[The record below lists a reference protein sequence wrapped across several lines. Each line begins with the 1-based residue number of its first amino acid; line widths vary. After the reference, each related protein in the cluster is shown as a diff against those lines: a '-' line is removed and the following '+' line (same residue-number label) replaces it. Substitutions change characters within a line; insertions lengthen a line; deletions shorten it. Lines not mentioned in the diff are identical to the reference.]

1 MNYERLF
8 NPNWNPEINPE
19 NFVYNEM
26 ATNNFTNHNKIK
38 NEFNERDERKAMKTD
53 KDESGRGVEE
63 KKDDKEKILNNRHN
77 NLISNP
83 KVSSNSIISSIEI
96 YPTQN
101 INKDQD
107 LKIHKS
113 KEIHSPKQKN
123 NKLKNI
129 LFYPDIIKFS
139 YIFMINKL
147 YISDLKNNLNYES
160 NWLFIFIF
168 SFIIFTYYSNETLIK
183 KRINLENISL
193 FNKRIILIIIF
204 GIISYSSKRKFKI
217 VLSTS
222 IKYIKNCFNQI
233 IYSVKKFRN
242 NTNNLKRKR
251 EIKRNIYI
259 IKNNITN
266 NNYFVN
272 AIIKSIIIINL
283 FYITISS
290 IYDFNFLQESKIT
303 LKVKGKGEK
312 VILNS
317 NFRQYLTQVYING
330 NIKSEK
336 TYKYTFDKEDNTVE
350 LFLDENIENTNNMFK
365 ECTSITEINLSN
377 FDSSKVTSMDNM
389 FEGCSSLT
397 SIDLSNIN
405 TQLVKRMA
413 FMFSRCT
420 SLTSL
425 DLSRFDTTKVTTM
438 DSMFSHCSS
447 LSSLDLSK
455 FEIAALNSFDTIFMD
470 CTNLEYVNMN
480 KFNVNKLKQ
489 TMFENVP
496 KNLAICIQGS
506 IDNLFSGTS
515 NNLNNTSNSSSTN
528 QYCFVKDCSSNW
540 KTKQKKII
548 NNNNNQCIDSCD
560 GSSQYKYE
568 YNGKCI
574 NACPKGTLSGSQKCK
589 CELDKCLL
597 CPPVALKN
605 NLCTQ
610 CNTDYYPKENDPSNL
625 GEYKDCYKNPEGY
638 YLDSTIYK
646 KCYETCKT
654 CNTQGDSE
662 NHNCLTCNENF
673 PFIIEKNNKFNCVSN
688 CSYYYY
694 KKENNYYCT
703 NTLNCTNEYPK
714 LKPNSRECTD
724 MIDAGDIMANI
735 VPEEAG
741 ESKLQK
747 INYYNNLIQYI
758 DNSFTSPQYDTSN
771 IENGKDEII
780 KTDQMTVTFTTTENQ
795 KNNLY
800 NNMTSIDLGEC
811 ETLLRDFYH
820 LSINETLY
828 IKKMDIVQEETK
840 ALKVEY
846 DVYSKLNGPN
856 LEKLNLTICGEV
868 KISLLIPF
876 NINKDLDK
884 FNTSSG
890 YYNDVCYTTTSDD
903 GTDISLKDRKSDYAN
918 NDLIVCQEGCIF
930 SEYDYEK
937 QVAKCNCYVK
947 ESPSSIADMKID
959 KTKLL
964 ENFKDIKNIVNFEFL
979 KCYKILFT
987 KEGILNNYGC
997 YIVFIIFLF
1006 HILSI
1011 FIFRVNSFQILE
1023 KKIISIAT
1031 KKSKEQSTAVKGIK
1045 DIKKNSKIDDKE
1057 IFIFRP
1063 KKEKNTEKFQFS
1075 NKKSI
1080 KNSTIKKPTSKN
1092 LLAKNIISNS
1102 SNSKNSIISNGY
1114 LKNSTVKISII
1125 KKSKMKNTTKSKSK
1139 IKGNPTKRRSIKNST
1154 IKDKINPKTIKNEK
1168 AKIGMKDN
1176 FKNYIDEEINGLP
1189 YIIAVKFD
1197 KRTYCQYYGSLI
1209 KTQHNLICVLFNN
1222 ADYNSGIV
1230 KIDLFLVGF
1239 VIEYTVNALFY
1250 NDDTMHEIYES
1261 KGAFDLETQLPIIVY
1276 STIISYI
1283 LNSPLNFLALTNDP
1297 IIDFKQGSIKN
1308 IMKRA
1313 KKLVNILN
1321 FKFVVYFII
1330 STLFLLFF
1338 WYYISMFGAI
1348 YKNTQF
1354 HLLKDILSS
1363 FLFSLFLPFLIYLLP
1378 GLFRIPALS
1387 SKKNA
1392 RPWLYKFSKFLQ
1404 SF

>member
-1 MNYERLF
+1 MNSLF
-8 NPNWNPEINPE
+8 ISIFNIIKISYFLNEKLLYQSLISQHLDYFNQIKDIIIFLIIGIITFIAKRILKSIFNIGIRYINE
-19 NFVYNEM
+19 CSRQIMNF
-26 ATNNFTNHNKIK
+26 IQ
-38 NEFNERDERKAMKTD
+38 
-53 KDESGRGVEE
+53 
-63 KKDDKEKILNNRHN
+63 KIL
-77 NLISNP
+77 
-83 KVSSNSIISSIEI
+83 
-96 YPTQN
+96 
-101 INKDQD
+101 
-107 LKIHKS
+107 
-113 KEIHSPKQKN
+113 
-123 NKLKNI
+123 
-129 LFYPDIIKFS
+129 LFKG
-139 YIFMINKL
+139 INKL
-147 YISDLKNNLNYES
+147 IDITSLNERTKSKKKDEELK
-160 NWLFIFIF
+160 
-168 SFIIFTYYSNETLIK
+168 
-183 KRINLENISL
+183 
-193 FNKRIILIIIF
+193 
-204 GIISYSSKRKFKI
+204 
-217 VLSTS
+217 
-222 IKYIKNCFNQI
+222 
-233 IYSVKKFRN
+233 VKKEKERK
-242 NTNNLKRKR
+242 NT
-251 EIKRNIYI
+251 I
-259 IKNNITN
+259 IKNYITN
-266 NNYFVN
+266 NNLIKV
-272 AIIKSIIIINL
+272 IIKPLVIINL
-283 FYITISS
+283 FCITISS
-290 IYDFNFLQESKIT
+290 IYDFNLFKESKIT

-312 VILNS
+312 AIFNN
-317 NFRQYLTQVYING
+317 NFGQFNYLIKVQINEK
-330 NIKSEK
+330 IKSEK
-336 TYKYTFDKEDNTVE
+336 TYKYTFDQEDNTVE
-350 LFLDENIENTNNMFK
+350 LFWDENIDNTKNMFK
-365 ECTSITEINLSN
+365 ECPSITEINLSN
-377 FDSSKVTSMDNM
+377 FDSSKVKSMDNM

-397 SIDLSNIN
+397 SIALSNIN
-405 TQLVKRMA
+405 TQSVKRMT

-425 DLSRFDTTKVTTM
+425 DLSHFDTSSVTTM

-455 FEIAALNSFDTIFMD
+455 FDASSLSSMDSIFLD
-470 CTNLEYVNMN
+470 CTNLEYVNLE

-489 TMFENVP
+489 AMFENVP
-496 KNLAICIQGS
+496 NNLAISIQGN
-506 IDNLFSGTS
+506 IDNLFSSTS
-515 NNLNNTSNSSSTN
+515 NYLYNSSYSSSTN
-528 QYCFVKDCSSNW
+528 QKCFVNDCSNNW
-540 KTKQKKII
+540 KTKQNKII

-560 GSSQYKYE
+560 KTSEYKYE

-574 NACPKGTLSGSQKCK
+574 KTCPKGTLSGNKCK

-605 NLCTQ
+605 KLCTQ
-610 CNTDYYPKENDPSNL
+610 CNTGYYPKENDASNL
-625 GEYKDCYKNPEGY
+625 GEYIDCYKNLEGY
-638 YLDSTIYK
+638 YLDNNLYK

-654 CNTQGDSE
+654 CDSQGNSE
-662 NHNCLTCNENF
+662 NHNCISCNENF
-673 PFIIEKNNKFNCVSN
+673 PFIIEKNNKFNCLSN

-703 NTLNCTNEYPK
+703 KELNCTVDYPK

-724 MIDAGDIMANI
+724 LIDVEDIIKAI
-735 VPEEAG
+735 APLEKG
-741 ESKLQK
+741 ESKLQQM
-747 INYYNNLIQYI
+747 NYYNNILQNI
-758 DNSFTSPQYDTSN
+758 DTSFTSPNYDISN
-771 IENGKDEII
+771 IQNGKDEII
-780 KTDQMTVTFTTTENQ
+780 ITEQMTITFTTTENQ

-811 ETLLRDFYH
+811 ETLLRNFYH

-828 IKKMDIVQEETK
+828 IKKLDVVQEETK

-846 DVYSKLNGPN
+846 DVYCKLNGKN
-856 LEKLNLTICGEV
+856 LEKLNLTICGET

-890 YYNDVCYTTTSDD
+890 YYNDICYTTTSDD

-918 NDLIVCQEGCIF
+918 NDLVVCQEGCIF
-930 SEYDYEK
+930 TEYDFERK
-937 QVAKCNCYVK
+937 VAKCKCDAK
-947 ESPSSIADMKID
+947 ESPPSIADMKID
-959 KTKLL
+959 KAKLL

-979 KCYKILFT
+979 KCHKILFT

-997 YIVFIIFLF
+997 YIIFIIFLF

-1023 KKIISIAT
+1023 KKIINIAT
-1031 KKSKEQSTAVKGIK
+1031 KKSKEQSTTVKGIK
-1045 DIKKNSKIDDKE
+1045 DIKKNSKFDDKE
-1057 IFIFRP
+1057 IFIYRA
-1063 KKEKNTEKFQFS
+1063 KKEKNIEKFQFS
-1075 NKKSI
+1075 NEKSI
-1080 KNSTIKKPTSKN
+1080 KNNTIKKPASKN
-1092 LLAKNIISNS
+1092 LINKNSISNN

-1125 KKSKMKNTTKSKSK
+1125 KKSKLKNTTKPKDK

-1154 IKDKINPKTIKNEK
+1154 IKDKINPKTKINEK
-1168 AKIGMKDN
+1168 AKIGVKDN

-1261 KGAFDLETQLPIIVY
+1261 KGEFDLETQLPIIVY

-1348 YKNTQF
+1348 YKNTQL
-1354 HLLKDILSS
+1354 HLLKDIVSS

-1387 SKKNA
+1387 SKKNP
-1392 RPWLYKFSKFLQ
+1392 RPWLYKISKFLQ
-1404 SF
+1404 FF

>member
-1 MNYERLF
+1 M
-8 NPNWNPEINPE
+8 
-19 NFVYNEM
+19 
-26 ATNNFTNHNKIK
+26 
-38 NEFNERDERKAMKTD
+38 
-53 KDESGRGVEE
+53 
-63 KKDDKEKILNNRHN
+63 
-77 NLISNP
+77 
-83 KVSSNSIISSIEI
+83 
-96 YPTQN
+96 
-101 INKDQD
+101 
-107 LKIHKS
+107 
-113 KEIHSPKQKN
+113 
-123 NKLKNI
+123 
-129 LFYPDIIKFS
+129 
-139 YIFMINKL
+139 
-147 YISDLKNNLNYES
+147 
-160 NWLFIFIF
+160 
-168 SFIIFTYYSNETLIK
+168 
-183 KRINLENISL
+183 
-193 FNKRIILIIIF
+193 
-204 GIISYSSKRKFKI
+204 
-217 VLSTS
+217 
-222 IKYIKNCFNQI
+222 
-233 IYSVKKFRN
+233 
-242 NTNNLKRKR
+242 
-251 EIKRNIYI
+251 
-259 IKNNITN
+259 
-266 NNYFVN
+266 
-272 AIIKSIIIINL
+272 
-283 FYITISS
+283 
-290 IYDFNFLQESKIT
+290 
-303 LKVKGKGEK
+303 
-312 VILNS
+312 
-317 NFRQYLTQVYING
+317 
-330 NIKSEK
+330 
-336 TYKYTFDKEDNTVE
+336 
-350 LFLDENIENTNNMFK
+350 
-365 ECTSITEINLSN
+365 
-377 FDSSKVTSMDNM
+377 
-389 FEGCSSLT
+389 
-397 SIDLSNIN
+397 
-405 TQLVKRMA
+405 
-413 FMFSRCT
+413 
-420 SLTSL
+420 
-425 DLSRFDTTKVTTM
+425 
-438 DSMFSHCSS
+438 
-447 LSSLDLSK
+447 
-455 FEIAALNSFDTIFMD
+455 
-470 CTNLEYVNMN
+470 
-480 KFNVNKLKQ
+480 
-489 TMFENVP
+489 
-496 KNLAICIQGS
+496 
-506 IDNLFSGTS
+506 
-515 NNLNNTSNSSSTN
+515 
-528 QYCFVKDCSSNW
+528 
-540 KTKQKKII
+540 
-548 NNNNNQCIDSCD
+548 
-560 GSSQYKYE
+560 
-568 YNGKCI
+568 
-574 NACPKGTLSGSQKCK
+574 
-589 CELDKCLL
+589 
-597 CPPVALKN
+597 
-605 NLCTQ
+605 
-610 CNTDYYPKENDPSNL
+610 
-625 GEYKDCYKNPEGY
+625 
-638 YLDSTIYK
+638 
-646 KCYETCKT
+646 
-654 CNTQGDSE
+654 
-662 NHNCLTCNENF
+662 
-673 PFIIEKNNKFNCVSN
+673 SN

-703 NTLNCTNEYPK
+703 NKLNCTNEYPK

-741 ESKLQK
+741 ESKLQQ

-758 DNSFTSPQYDTSN
+758 DNSFTSPKYDTSN

-800 NNMTSIDLGEC
+800 NNMTSIVLGEC

-846 DVYSKLNGPN
+846 DVYSKLNGQN

-937 QVAKCNCYVK
+937 QVAKCNCDVK

-979 KCYKILFT
+979 KCHKILFT

-997 YIVFIIFLF
+997 YIIFIIFLF

-1075 NKKSI
+1075 NKKPI

-1092 LLAKNIISNS
+1092 LIAKNSISNS

-1154 IKDKINPKTIKNEK
+1154 IKDKINPKTKINEK

-1283 LNSPLNFLALTNDP
+1283 LNSPLNFLGLTNDP